1 MKLAPKISLAFMLC
15 TVGMASA
22 QKQLSSCSFLNSTF
36 TLPETMVVSEAS
48 EEKFTASNA
57 LVHISVFA
65 VEEENHCIVEMH
77 QNLLT
82 WARENEL
89 THLTSPESIT
99 NLNGYKGA
107 YMEGFFE
114 DYPVLLMQLEDPDF
128 KNQNLYVWLSY
139 HPENEDEALAL
150 ANSFSPDIAF

>member
-1 MKLAPKISLAFMLC
+1 MKLAPKVSLAFMLC
-15 TVGMASA
+15 TISIALA

-57 LVHISVFA
+57 TVHVSVFA
-65 VEEENHCIVEMH
+65 IEEENHCIVEMH

-82 WARENEL
+82 WAQENGL
-89 THLTSPESIT
+89 TDLTSAENIT

-107 YMEGFFE
+107 YLEGVLE
-114 DYPVLLMQLEDPDF
+114 GYRVLLIQLVDPDF
-128 KNQNLYVWLSY
+128 KSQNLYVWLSY
-139 HPENEDEALAL
+139 HHENEAEALAL
-150 ANSFSPDIAF
+150 VNSFSPDISI